1 MRKSLKKLGGLITCG
16 ILISNL
22 LAGCGSS
29 TSTETAA
36 TGATEEAAAVESAAG
51 QASAE
56 TDAETTAAA
65 DTADAQNFEGVKLVY
80 WSNWEATEPQGVVIA
95 EAVKAFEEQTGA
107 TVDLQFKGR
116 KGIKEGLIPALD
128 ADQQVDMF
136 DGAQNKSNYG
146 DRILCLEDLTAA
158 ADYEKDTNPVLME
171 LSRSYY
177 DDGKLYEIPYQ
188 MKANGYM
195 YNKSLFEQAGITE
208 APDTWE
214 KFLDTCQKLKDA
226 GITPL
231 TTDDAYAMQAFGM
244 HLARLIGD
252 EEVKKVVNEGTWD
265 RPEVLETA
273 QAFEDL
279 ASKGYF
285 SSQVGSNVWP
295 TGQNTELATGTVAM
309 YCVGTYVVNETK
321 NITGPDFKWGFF
333 GYPELEDG
341 INGLEAMVIG
351 NQSFAITNKCENPE
365 AAFALIEM
373 LTRGEWDAKL
383 SQESLAIPA
392 DVNNTSWPEQLMD
405 AKPYMDNCTEIFAT
419 SGGLENNPDITPA
432 LKENLLKL
440 YAGTCT
446 AEEFVDNM
454 LAASKG

>member
-1 MRKSLKKLGGLITCG
+1 MKKTLKKFGSLVTCG
-16 ILISNL
+16 ALAAAM
-22 LAGCGSS
+22 LAGCGGGASS
-29 TSTETAA
+29 SAGGAST
-36 TGATEEAAAVESAAG
+36 AG
-51 QASAE
+51 STPAGDRE
-56 TDAETTAAA
+56 
-65 DTADAQNFEGVKLVY
+65 FEGVKLVY
-80 WSNWEATEPQGVVIA
+80 WSNWEATEPQGIVIT

-107 TVDLQFKGR
+107 EVDLQFKGR

-128 ADQQVDMF
+128 ADQQVDLF

-146 DRILCLEDLTAA
+146 ERIMCLEDLVAE
-158 ADYEKDTNPVLME
+158 ADYEKDTNPVMME

-177 DDGKLYEIPYQ
+177 EDGKLYEIPYQ

-195 YNKSLFEQAGITE
+195 YNKGLFEQAGITE
-208 APDTWE
+208 VPDTWDE
-214 KFLDTCQKLKDA
+214 FVEVCQKLKDA

-252 EEVKKVVNEGTWD
+252 EEVKNVVNNGGWD

-273 QAFEDL
+273 QAFEEL
-279 ASKGYF
+279 ASSGFF
-285 SSQVGSNVWP
+285 STQVGSNVWP
-295 TGQNTELATGTVAM
+295 TGQNTELATGRAAM

-321 NITGPDFKWGFF
+321 GITGPDFQWGFF
-333 GYPELEDG
+333 GYPELPDG

-351 NQSFAITNKCENPE
+351 NQSFALTSKCQNPE
-365 AAFALIEM
+365 AAFALITM

-383 SQESLAIPA
+383 SEESLALPA

-405 AKPYMDNCTEIFAT
+405 AKPYMDNCTYIFAT

-432 LKENLLKL
+432 LKENLMKL

-446 AEEFVDNM
+446 ADEFVTNM

>member
-1 MRKSLKKLGGLITCG
+1 MKKALKRLGAAVVCGTMITAMM
-16 ILISNL
+16 
-22 LAGCGSS
+22 AGCSGTSSS
-29 TSTETAA
+29 TSGSATGSTAGSTAA
-36 TGATEEAAAVESAAG
+36 GNRE
-51 QASAE
+51 
-56 TDAETTAAA
+56 
-65 DTADAQNFEGVKLVY
+65 FEGVKLVY
-80 WSNWEATEPQGVVIA
+80 WSNWEAAEPQGVVIS
-95 EAVKAFEEQTGA
+95 EAVKAFEQETGA
-107 TVDLQFKGR
+107 EVDLQFKGR

-128 ADQQVDMF
+128 AEQQVDMF

-146 DRILCLEDLTAA
+146 DRILCLEDLVAEN
-158 ADYEKDTNPVLME
+158 DYEKDTNPVMME

-195 YNKSLFEQAGITE
+195 YNKALFEQAGITE
-208 APDTWE
+208 VPSTWDE
-214 KFLDTCQKLKDA
+214 FLEACQKLKDA

-252 EEVKKVVNEGTWD
+252 DEVMKVVNEGTWD
-265 RPEVLETA
+265 RPEVLQTA

-295 TGQNTELATGTVAM
+295 TGQNTELAAGKVAM

-321 NITGPDFKWGFF
+321 NITGPDFQWGFF
-333 GYPELEDG
+333 GYPELPDG

-351 NQSFAITNKCENPE
+351 NQSFAITNKCQNPE
-365 AAFALIEM
+365 AAFALIKM

-383 SQESLAIPA
+383 SEESLALPA
-392 DVNNTSWPEQLMD
+392 DINNTSWPEQLLD

-432 LKENLLKL
+432 LKENLMKL

-446 AEEFVDNM
+446 ADEFVANM

>member
-1 MRKSLKKLGGLITCG
+1 MNKALKKVGCLLTCG
-16 ILISNL
+16 ALL
-22 LAGCGSS
+22 TGVLAGCGGGTSSGASDAGSTAAS
-29 TSTETAA
+29 TSAA
-36 TGATEEAAAVESAAG
+36 PAG
-51 QASAE
+51 DRE
-56 TDAETTAAA
+56 
-65 DTADAQNFEGVKLVY
+65 FEGVKLVY
-80 WSNWEATEPQGVVIA
+80 WSNWEATEPQGVVIT
-95 EAVKAFEEQTGA
+95 EAVEAFEQETGA
-107 TVDLQFKGR
+107 EVDLQFKGR

-146 DRILCLEDLTAA
+146 DRVMCLEDLVAEN
-158 ADYEKDTNPVLME
+158 DYEKDTNPVLME

-177 DDGKLYEIPYQ
+177 DDGQLYEIPYQ

-195 YNKSLFEQAGITE
+195 YNKGLFEQAGITE
-208 APDTWE
+208 VPSTWDE
-214 KFLDTCQKLKDA
+214 FVEVCQKLKDA

-252 EEVKKVVNEGTWD
+252 EEVMKVVNEGTWD

-273 QAFEDL
+273 QAFEEL
-279 ASKGYF
+279 ASAGYF
-285 SSQVGSNVWP
+285 STQVGSNVWP
-295 TGQNTELATGTVAM
+295 TGQNTELATGKAAM

-351 NQSFAITNKCENPE
+351 NQSFAITSKCQNPE
-365 AAFALIEM
+365 AAFALITM

-383 SQESLAIPA
+383 AEESLALPA

-446 AEEFVDNM
+446 AQEFVDNM
-454 LAASKG
+454 LAASQV

>member
-1 MRKSLKKLGGLITCG
+1 MKKAAKKLGSLALCG
-16 ILISNL
+16 VLSLSL
-22 LAGCGSS
+22 LAGCGGTSS
-29 TSTETAA
+29 TGTSTEGTSESTAVSS
-36 TGATEEAAAVESAAG
+36 GD
-51 QASAE
+51 QK
-56 TDAETTAAA
+56 
-65 DTADAQNFEGVKLVY
+65 FKGVKLVY

-95 EAVKAFEEQTGA
+95 QAVKAFEKETGA

-128 ADQQVDMF
+128 ADQQVDLF

-146 DRILCLEDLTAA
+146 ERILCLEDMVKEH
-158 ADYEKDTNPVLME
+158 DYEKDTNPALMT

-195 YNKSLFEQAGITE
+195 YNKALFEKAGITTV
-208 APDTWE
+208 PKTWDE
-214 KFLDTCQKLKDA
+214 FVQACQKLKDA

-252 EEVKKVVNEGTWD
+252 DEVKKVVNEGTWD
-265 RPEVLETA
+265 RPEVLKTA
-273 QAFEDL
+273 QAFADL

-285 SSQVGSNVWP
+285 SAQVGSNVWP
-295 TGQNTELATGTVAM
+295 TGQNTELATGLAAM

-321 NITGPDFKWGFF
+321 NITGPDFQWGFF
-333 GYPELEDG
+333 GYPELPDG
-341 INGLEAMVIG
+341 INGEEAMVLG
-351 NQSFAITNKCENPE
+351 NQSFAITNKCQNPE

-383 SQESLAIPA
+383 SEESLAIPA
-392 DVNNTSWPEQLMD
+392 DKNNTSWPEQLAD

-432 LKENLLKL
+432 LKENLMKL
-440 YAGTCT
+440 YAGNCT
-446 AEEFVDNM
+446 AQEFVDNM
-454 LAASKG
+454 LAASKK